1 MTPPWTPCRT
11 DPVRRVCEPVDMN
24 DPTQRVL
31 TLLSLLES
39 RAVWSGP
46 ELAERLGVTTR
57 TVRRDVDRLRG
68 LGYPVEGEQG
78 ADGGYR
84 LGRGTKLPP
93 LLLDDA
99 EAVAVAVGLRQAAAG
114 GVAGEDALRA
124 LTKLEQVLP
133 ARLVPVVRTI
143 DASTADL
150 ELGGGP
156 RVDVECLA
164 AVARAIADR
173 VRVRFAYRAGDG
185 AASERHV
192 EPVRLLTTGRV
203 WYLFA
208 FDRDRDDWRTFRLD
222 RVGSLHVTTFGFA
235 PRPGPDPVEHVRA
248 RLGSTPRWPV
258 TAVVRIHAPLARVE
272 QRLPRYHAAC
282 VAVGTELTEVT
293 AGADDLDA
301 LARHLALAALDVG
314 ADLEVV
320 EPDGLRR
327 ALHRVAERVAG
338 FA

>member
-1 MTPPWTPCRT
+1 MGVMT
-11 DPVRRVCEPVDMN
+11 

-39 RAVWSGP
+39 RAVWPGP
-46 ELAERLGVTTR
+46 ELADRLGVTTR

-68 LGYPVEGEQG
+68 LGYPVEGAQG

-124 LTKLEQVLP
+124 LTKLEQVMP
-133 ARLVPVVRTI
+133 ARLAPVVRTI

-164 AVARAIADR
+164 ALARAITDR
-173 VRVRFAYRAGDG
+173 VRVRFTYRAGDG
-185 AASERHV
+185 TESERHV

-203 WYLFA
+203 WYLFG

-222 RVGSLHVTTFGFA
+222 RVRDAHVTTFRFA
-235 PRPGPDPVEHVRA
+235 PREGPDPVEHVRS
-248 RLGSTPRWPV
+248 RLSGTPRWPV
-258 TAVVRIHAPLARVE
+258 TARVRLHAPLERVE
-272 QRLPRYHAAC
+272 RRLPRFHATC
-282 VAVGTELTEVT
+282 TAVSADLTEVT
-293 AGADDLDA
+293 AGGHDLA
-301 LARHLALAALDVG
+301 SVARHLALAALDLD
-314 ADLEVV
+314 ARLEVV
-320 EPDGLRR
+320 EPVELRS
-327 ALHRVAERVAG
+327 ALQEVAARVAA